1 MSGDAREWARLASL
15 LRRSVT
21 GPMWHGPA
29 LSELLE
35 EVTADQGVAYPVR
48 GAHSIAELV
57 LHVIAW
63 AEVARQRMAGRPP
76 EVTPAMDWP
85 SAAGMDAS
93 GWRAARARLQDVYE
107 SLADEVEQL
116 GDRTLDERVS
126 GSEQTLH
133 FLLHGVVEHATYHGG
148 QIAILRK
155 SLKSS

>member
-1 MSGDAREWARLASL
+1 MSGDAREWVRLAAL
-15 LRRSVT
+15 LRRTVT

-35 EVTADQGVAYPVR
+35 DLPAEQAVAHPVP

-57 LHVIAW
+57 LHVTAW
-63 AEVARQRMAGRPP
+63 AEIARQRMAGRPP

-85 SAAGMDAS
+85 SVAGMDAS
-93 GWRAARARLQDVYE
+93 GWRAARARLHDAYE
-107 SLADEVEQL
+107 SLADDVEQL
-116 GDRTLDERVS
+116 GDRSLDERVRGGS
-126 GSEQTLH
+126 GDDAGQTLH

-155 SLKSS
+155 